1 MIVFQVSLN
10 NYTEENT
17 SDTEDFHSFTIFQP
31 FQFVAEQRKT
41 CGNESYEK
49 KTKHIYASAAA
60 LVHIRIGKSKSH
72 FGMAE

>member
-17 SDTEDFHSFTIFQP
+17 RDNEDFHSFTIFQP

-41 CGNESYEK
+41 CGN
-49 KTKHIYASAAA
+49 
-60 LVHIRIGKSKSH
+60 KS
-72 FGMAE
+72 